1 MTSNPAKR
9 ITVYEVAELF
19 CKAYDK
25 SAGIETARK
34 GFETS
39 GIWPYDDQKFT
50 EKDFVAAEVTDESL
64 ATAVQSVSSEV
75 LQTSDGPVASPSSTS
90 ASADPT
96 PSTSAA
102 GGQCFC
108 NFNFLKF
115 LILI

>member
-75 LQTSDGPVASPSSTS
+75 LQTSDGPVASPSSHQHRQIQPHLHRQQEVS
-90 ASADPT
+90 VFVISI
-96 PSTSAA
+96 
-102 GGQCFC
+102 F
-108 NFNFLKF
+108 
-115 LILI
+115 